1 MIIITNE
8 NYDKLKGYVTH
19 VDGVLDNMEGDVN
32 LPLEAF
38 EPQKYSYHMGAKH
51 AFANVLDLVEVEQ
64 PKKTPVQ
71 TKGMAVLL
79 TGVAVAVGYHYRT
92 QVKAGFLKV
101 KEKLNG

>member
-38 EPQKYSYHMGAKH
+38 EPQKYSYPMGANH
-51 AFANVLDLVEVEQ
+51 AFADVLDLVEVQQ

-79 TGVAVAVGYHYRT
+79 TGVGVAVGYHYRA
-92 QVKAGFLKV
+92 QIKAGFLKV

>member
-1 MIIITNE
+1 MIITNE
-8 NYDKLKGYVTH
+8 NYDKLRGYVAN
-19 VDGVLDNMEGDVN
+19 VDGVLDNMEGDTN
-32 LPLEAF
+32 L
-38 EPQKYSYHMGAKH
+38 PQKYSYHMGAKH